1 MSSSVPPTQPPPSV
15 STLSQASML
24 GPGLVGIL
32 IQGIE
37 TGLVFAQF
45 SRWFSRPDRGGS
57 TVLSA
62 VVIFVTVVGLA
73 QTGLCFAS
81 AWCKYVQRFG
91 MALRPDW
98 EDLIQSIPT
107 YFISFP
113 VQALMILRCYWLGGK
128 NMFIIVSSSP
138 VTEMAMASWSVFLLI
153 HYLTA
158 FAEEDWVRL
167 PQIVGILWPYTITLL
182 LPSILDLALT
192 GILLHYLTRAKKR
205 VYSPRN
211 RKSVTHLVNVVWQS
225 ALPPTLCA
233 ICTFVLYLLFTT
245 ASRMAVQFWFPVVQA
260 MIGKLYILSLFY
272 TMCVASISSA
282 SRTVYTISDL
292 ESSNTQPL
300 QPHERPTAPIST
312 LTVPTEFMCTLTH
325 NPQVGDVTRGEIAV
339 EWGAVRTLDLT
350 V

>member
-1 MSSSVPPTQPPPSV
+1 MSSSVPPTQPLPSV
-15 STLSQASML
+15 STSSQASTL
-24 GPGLVGIL
+24 GPGLIGIL
-32 IQGIE
+32 IQGVE

-62 VVIFVTVVGLA
+62 VVIFVTVVGLQDYA
-73 QTGLCFAS
+73 LRLLGSHTSYARAAPQ
-81 AWCKYVQRFG
+81 
-91 MALRPDW
+91 LRPDW
-98 EDLIQSIPT
+98 EDLVQSIPT
-107 YFISFP
+107 YLISFP

-158 FAEEDWVRL
+158 FAEEDWKAL
-167 PQIVGILWPYTITLL
+167 SGTFIDMITLL

-192 GILLHYLTRAKKR
+192 GILLHYLTRAMKR
-205 VYSPRN
+205 VYSPHK
-211 RKSVTHLVNVVWQS
+211 RKSVTRLVNVVWQS
-225 ALPPTLCA
+225 ALPPTLCS
-233 ICTFVLYLLFTT
+233 ICTLVLYLLFAT
-245 ASRMAVQFWFPVVQA
+245 ASRMVVQFWFPVVQA

-272 TMCVASISSA
+272 MI
-282 SRTVYTISDL
+282 
-292 ESSNTQPL
+292 NTQPL

-325 NPQVGDVTRGEIAV
+325 NPQVGDVTCGEIAV
-339 EWGAVRTLDLT
+339 ECGAVRTLDLT

>member
-1 MSSSVPPTQPPPSV
+1 
-15 STLSQASML
+15 ML

-91 MALRPDW
+91 MALHPDW
-98 EDLIQSIPT
+98 EDIVQSFPT
-107 YFISFP
+107 YVISFP
-113 VQALMILRCYWLGGK
+113 VQTLMIVRCYWLGGK
-128 NMFIIVSSSP
+128 NMFIIMPLVLLLVAS
-138 VTEMAMASWSVFLLI
+138 VAMASWSVFIVI
-153 HYLTA
+153 HYLTT
-158 FAEEDWVRL
+158 FAEEDWIRL
-167 PQIVGILWPYTITLL
+167 PQTVGIVWPYMTSLL
-182 LPSILDLALT
+182 LPSVLDLALT
-192 GILLHYLTRAKKR
+192 GILLHYLTRAMKR
-205 VYSPRN
+205 VYSPHK
-211 RKSVTHLVNVVWQS
+211 RKSVSRLVNVVWQS

-233 ICTFVLYLLFTT
+233 ICTFVLYFLFTGT
-245 ASRMAVQFWFPVVQA
+245 SQMAVQFWFPVVQA

-272 TMCVASISSA
+272 MI
-282 SRTVYTISDL
+282 
-292 ESSNTQPL
+292 NTQPL

-325 NPQVGDVTRGEIAV
+325 NPRVGDVTCSEIAV
-339 EWGAVRTLDLT
+339 ECVAVRTLDLT

>member
-81 AWCKYVQRFG
+81 AWSKYVQRFG
-91 MALRPDW
+91 MVLRPDW
-98 EDLIQSIPT
+98 EDIIQSFPT
-107 YFISFP
+107 YVISVP
-113 VQALMILRCYWLGGK
+113 VQALMIGRCYRLGGK

-138 VTEMAMASWSVFLLI
+138 VTEMVVTSWSIVLVI
-153 HYLTA
+153 HYLTTVP
-158 FAEEDWVRL
+158 EEDWTRL
-167 PQIVGILWPYTITLL
+167 PQRVGILWPYMISLL
-182 LPSILDLALT
+182 LPSVLDLALT
-192 GILLHYLTRAKKR
+192 GILLHYLTRAMRR
-205 VYSPRN
+205 VYSPHK
-211 RKSVTHLVNVVWQS
+211 RKSVTRLVNVVWQS

-233 ICTFVLYLLFTT
+233 ICTFVFYILFAT
-245 ASRMAVQFWFPVVQA
+245 APQMAVQLWFPVVQA

-272 TMCVASISSA
+272 MMCVASISSA
-282 SRTVYTISDL
+282 SR
-292 ESSNTQPL
+292 
-300 QPHERPTAPIST
+300 
-312 LTVPTEFMCTLTH
+312 
-325 NPQVGDVTRGEIAV
+325 
-339 EWGAVRTLDLT
+339 
-350 V
+350 